1 VSLTATI
8 CVAGLPR
15 LKSIDAES
23 SGAIRPTLPNA
34 IEHLRATLNL
44 REEIVER
51 RSPEGVFQCG
61 FVVYKSVLA
70 AASNIVILIQR
81 VLP

>member
-1 VSLTATI
+1 MLSRQVPS
-8 CVAGLPR
+8 VLPCPTPSSTYGR
-15 LKSIDAES
+15 HSIS
-23 SGAIRPTLPNA
+23 
-34 IEHLRATLNL
+34 
-44 REEIVER
+44 VER